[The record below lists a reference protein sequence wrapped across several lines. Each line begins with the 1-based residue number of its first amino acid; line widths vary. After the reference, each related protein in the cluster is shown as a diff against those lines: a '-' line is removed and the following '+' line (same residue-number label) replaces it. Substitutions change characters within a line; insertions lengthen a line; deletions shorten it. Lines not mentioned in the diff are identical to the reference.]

1 MLTSIHTSLVK
12 PTLAPGQ
19 MLDGVI
25 LHRLFRQMCER
36 LNNMDNGKLNGV
48 IILHIRKAFD
58 SINHEILLKKMNDYF
73 DISGMQPNWFESY
86 I

>member
-1 MLTSIHTSLVK
+1 MVSALIE
-12 PTLAPGQ
+12 
-19 MLDGVI
+19 
-25 LHRLFRQMCER
+25 MCER

-48 IILHIRKAFD
+48 IFLHIRKAFD

-73 DISGMQPNWFESY
+73 GISGMQLNWFESY